1 MKTAIHNHKKK
12 NNTLIKSAFL
22 LILTS
27 IISIEM
33 NGQVI
38 NKVEPTSSLFSN
50 AVFMALV
57 SVIIVLLVVI
67 YVFSEMLKAAAQH
80 KKDQLKGEKEKS
92 LGAIKTVLLFIVF
105 STTTNSLTAQ
115 NADITVGQDLSYWGI
130 SPSLFYLLISIIIVE
145 VAVAWSLYKI
155 SMQLLGVEER
165 KLREAKLKPKSE
177 VKKPTIIDKLNAS
190 VSIEKEKDIMLDH
203 DYDGIKEL
211 DNDLPPWW
219 KYGFYISIVF
229 GVFYLIHFHI
239 INTGKLQ
246 EAEYDE
252 QILIGKMEADAY
264 RKKAANFV
272 DENNATV
279 LTDNESIASG
289 KSIYM
294 DNCGACHGRA
304 GEGGVGPNL
313 TDNYWLHGGGIK
325 DIFKTIKYGWPD
337 KGMKAWQLDL
347 GAKQIHEVSS
357 FIKSLYGTNPPNAK
371 EKQGVLF
378 EETSATNDSLVIND
392 STAINKIDST
402 INTVS
407 LK

>member
-1 MKTAIHNHKKK
+1 MQTTIHIHKKK
-12 NNTLIKSAFL
+12 KIALMKSTFL
-22 LILTS
+22 LILMS
-27 IISIEM
+27 LISLQI
-33 NGQVI
+33 NAQVI
-38 NKVEPTSSLFSN
+38 NKVESTSSLFSN
-50 AVFMALV
+50 VVFMALV
-57 SVIIVLLVVI
+57 SVIVVLLLVI

-80 KKDQLKGEKEKS
+80 KKDQVKVEKEKS
-92 LGAIKTVLLFIVF
+92 FGSIKTVVLLMIF
-105 STTTNSLTAQ
+105 SNTINSIKAQ
-115 NADITVGQDLSYWGI
+115 NTDVVASQDFSYWGI

-145 VAVAWSLYKI
+145 IAVAWSLYKI
-155 SMQLLGVEER
+155 SMQLLGVKER
-165 KLREAKLKPKSE
+165 RLREAELKLKSE

-219 KYGFYISIVF
+219 KYGFYISIVYS
-229 GVFYLIHFHI
+229 VFYLVHFHI

-252 QILIGKMEADAY
+252 QILIGKAEADAY

-272 DENNATV
+272 DENNAAL

-294 DNCGACHGRA
+294 DNCGACHGSA

-325 DIFKTIKYGWPD
+325 DIFKTIKYGKPD

-378 EETSATNDSLVIND
+378 EEISTTTDSIVISDSTVINQ
-392 STAINKIDST
+392 IDST
-402 INTVS
+402 MNTVS

>member
-1 MKTAIHNHKKK
+1 MKTVIHNYKKK
-12 NNTLIKSAFL
+12 NNTLLKFAFL

-27 IISIEM
+27 IISFEM

-38 NKVEPTSSLFSN
+38 TKTEPTSSLFSN

-80 KKDQLKGEKEKS
+80 KKEQLKSENKMS
-92 LGAIKTVLLFIVF
+92 SGAIKTIALLIFFGATIH
-105 STTTNSLTAQ
+105 SLSAQ
-115 NADITVGQDLSYWGI
+115 NSAVTSSAETSYWGL
-130 SPSLFYLLISIIIVE
+130 SPSLFYLLITIIIIE
-145 VAVAWSLYKI
+145 IAVAWSLYKI

-165 KLREAKLKPKSE
+165 KQKEAALKAKQL
-177 VKKPTIIDKLNAS
+177 VKEPSIIEKLNAS
-190 VSIEKEKDIMLDH
+190 VSIEREKDIMLDH
-203 DYDGIKEL
+203 NYDGIKEL

-252 QILIGKMEADAY
+252 QVLIAKTEADAY

-272 DENNATV
+272 DENNATL

-325 DIFKTIKYGWPD
+325 DIFKTIKYGKPD

-357 FIKSLYGTNPPNAK
+357 FIKSLYGTNPANGK

-378 EETSATNDSLVIND
+378 EESGIVSDSLSVND
-392 STAINKIDST
+392 STVTSKIDST
-402 INTVS
+402 MHTVS
-407 LK
+407 SK

>member
-1 MKTAIHNHKKK
+1 MQTTIHIHKKK
-12 NNTLIKSAFL
+12 KIALMKSTFL
-22 LILTS
+22 LILMS
-27 IISIEM
+27 LISLQI
-33 NGQVI
+33 NAQVI
-38 NKVEPTSSLFSN
+38 NKVESTSSLFSN
-50 AVFMALV
+50 VVFMALV
-57 SVIIVLLVVI
+57 SVIVVLLLVI

-80 KKDQLKGEKEKS
+80 KKDQVKVEKEKS
-92 LGAIKTVLLFIVF
+92 FGSIKTVVLLMIF
-105 STTTNSLTAQ
+105 SNTINSIKAQ
-115 NADITVGQDLSYWGI
+115 NTDVVASQDFSYWGI

-145 VAVAWSLYKI
+145 IAVAWSLYKI
-155 SMQLLGVEER
+155 SMQLLGVKER
-165 KLREAKLKPKSE
+165 RLREAELKLKSE

-219 KYGFYISIVF
+219 KYGFYISIVYS
-229 GVFYLIHFHI
+229 VFYLVHFHI

-252 QILIGKMEADAY
+252 QILIGKAEADAY

-272 DENNATV
+272 DENNAAL

-294 DNCGACHGRA
+294 DNCGACHGSA

-325 DIFKTIKYGWPD
+325 DIFKTIKYGKPD

-378 EETSATNDSLVIND
+378 EEISTTTDSIVISD
-392 STAINKIDST
+392 STVINKIDST
-402 INTVS
+402 MNTVS

>member
-1 MKTAIHNHKKK
+1 MKTAINNHQKK
-12 NNTLIKSAFL
+12 NNSLIKLAF
-22 LILTS
+22 IFFLTS
-27 IISIEM
+27 IISLEM
-33 NGQVI
+33 TGQVI
-38 NKVEPTSSLFSN
+38 NKQEPTNSLFSN

-57 SVIIVLLVVI
+57 SIIMVLLVVI
-67 YVFSEMLKAAAQH
+67 YVFAEMLKAAAQH
-80 KKDQLKGEKEKS
+80 KREKIKTEKEKTQ
-92 LGAIKTVLLFIVF
+92 GIVKTLLLILFF
-105 STTTNSLTAQ
+105 STITNSITAQ
-115 NADITVGQDLSYWGI
+115 TEAVATIQDPSYWGL
-130 SPSLFYLLISIIIVE
+130 SPFLFYLLITIIVIE
-145 VAVAWSLYKI
+145 AVVAWSLYKI

-165 KLREAKLKPKSE
+165 KKKEAALKAKNAIKEPS
-177 VKKPTIIDKLNAS
+177 IIEKLNAS

-219 KYGFYISIVF
+219 KYGFYVSIVF
-229 GVFYLIHFHI
+229 SVIYLIHYHV

-246 EAEYDE
+246 DAEYNE
-252 QILIGKMEADAY
+252 QLLIAKMEADEY

-272 DENNATV
+272 DENNAIL

-357 FIKSLYGTNPPNAK
+357 YIKSLVGSNPPNGK

-378 EETSATNDSLVIND
+378 VEGSATSDSSAVNDSSLV
-392 STAINKIDST
+392 NKIDST
-402 INTVS
+402 MVS
-407 LK
+407 MGSK